1 MSKKEIFR
9 AQGMDLDKIAER
21 VSELMKIRTEDVW
34 AEGKQRY
41 IVNARSLFCFWAVRE
56 LGVSMASL
64 GRRLGLSLPAISK
77 SVVRGKQIAEL
88 KGFKLT

>member
-1 MSKKEIFR
+1 
-9 AQGMDLDKIAER
+9 MDLDKIAER

-64 GRRLGLSLPAISK
+64 GRRLGLSLPAISNLCPRQADCRVK
-77 SVVRGKQIAEL
+77 GVQIDL
-88 KGFKLT
+88 MFIS